1 METEIVNTVA
11 NSPHFFKLLTEAF
24 VPFVTVLILI
34 GIYRLAHQFIP
45 QLVNAITETKNAI
58 KETRE
63 QTLILAKML
72 ERMSD
77 KVEKIEDV
85 SEDNTKRLDAIE
97 LTLKKVSDELTELKI
112 INNVHKGSNN
122 VE

>member
-24 VPFVTVLILI
+24 VPFVTVLILV
-34 GIYRLAHQFIP
+34 GLYRLAHQFIP
-45 QLVNAITETKNAI
+45 QLVGALKETK
-58 KETRE
+58 E

-112 INNVHKGSNN
+112 MNNFNKGRDD
-122 VE
+122 VK

>member
-1 METEIVNTVA
+1 MEAEIVNTVA

-24 VPFVTVLILI
+24 VPFLTILI
-34 GIYRLAHQFIP
+34 IFGIYKLGHQYIP
-45 QLVNAITETKNAI
+45 QLISAI
-58 KETRE
+58 KELKE
-63 QTLILAKML
+63 QTLIFAKML

-77 KVEKIEDV
+77 KIERIEDV
-85 SEDNTKRLDAIE
+85 TEDNVKRLEAIE

-112 INNVHKGSNN
+112 INNVYKGNNN

>member
-1 METEIVNTVA
+1 MEAEIVNTVA

-24 VPFVTVLILI
+24 VPFLTVLILV
-34 GIYRLAHQFIP
+34 GLYRLAHQFIP
-45 QLVNAITETKNAI
+45 QLINAITETKNAI
-58 KETRE
+58 TETRE

-112 INNVHKGSNN
+112 INNVYKGSNN